1 MFMQVITGRV
11 TDPDGLARQ
20 EQRWQEELRPGATG
34 YLGSTS
40 GSTADGRFFASIR
53 FETAEQARA
62 NSDRPEQGAWWAETE
77 KCVADVEF
85 HDCNR
90 VEIMFGGGSDDAAFV
105 QVMRGHVADRAAF
118 EQLFTKFAANEAA
131 MHDFR
136 PDVLGET
143 FAVHDDGSGY
153 SDIVYFTNETDARA
167 NEQKPMP
174 ADLQALMEESMAAG
188 PIDEYFDLVDPVLH

>member
-11 TDPDGLARQ
+11 TDADGLNRQ
-20 EQRWQEELRPGATG
+20 EQRWQDELRPGATG

-40 GSTADGRFFASIR
+40 GLTADGRFFASIR

-62 NSDRPEQGAWWAETE
+62 NSDRPEQGAWWADTE

-90 VEIMFGGGSDDAAFV
+90 VETLLGGGSNDAKFV
-105 QVMRGHVADRAAF
+105 QVMRGHVEDRATY
-118 EQLFTKFAANEAA
+118 EQLFTKFADNEAA
-131 MHDFR
+131 LHEMR
-136 PDVLGET
+136 PDVLGEAI
-143 FAVHDDGSGY
+143 AVHDDGNGF
-153 SDIVYFTNETDARA
+153 SDIIYFTNEADARA

-174 ADLQALMEESMAAG
+174 ADMQALMEEAMAAG
-188 PIDEYFDLVDPVLH
+188 PIDEYFDLVDPTLH